1 MECGT
6 GHARTMR
13 CVECCS
19 NGVVDVSAGAH
30 SAWSALWSTSTTP
43 LVSNKA
49 FNSGS
54 KSLTFG
60 QCDLS
65 LFAHVMHAIK
75 TDAEAE
81 GEDLTQW
88 EFVDLGS
95 GMGRVVFA
103 AHLLCSFHRSVGI
116 ELVQDL
122 HAIAQA
128 KLEVFLLEPKGEEQQ
143 QQRIRFVHG
152 DILEQDWAEGGE
164 EEGERRRK
172 KVIFVTSTCFT
183 DELFERV
190 ARKAGG
196 GLEKGGWLVTFTK
209 EVPPAWGL
217 PFVLRRRFSRVKVN
231 WGSVSVFLYKK
242 EEC

>member
-1 MECGT
+1 
-6 GHARTMR
+6 
-13 CVECCS
+13 
-19 NGVVDVSAGAH
+19 
-30 SAWSALWSTSTTP
+30 
-43 LVSNKA
+43 
-49 FNSGS
+49 
-54 KSLTFG
+54 
-60 QCDLS
+60 
-65 LFAHVMHAIK
+65 
-75 TDAEAE
+75 
-81 GEDLTQW
+81 
-88 EFVDLGS
+88 
-95 GMGRVVFA
+95 
-103 AHLLCSFHRSVGI
+103 VGI

-128 KLEVFLLEPKGEEQQ
+128 KLEEFLREPRGEGQ

-152 DILEQDWAEGGE
+152 DILEQDWAEGGG

-183 DELFERV
+183 DELFEQV
-190 ARKAGG
+190 ARKAG

-242 EEC
+242 EH